1 MTWFSGR
8 PSSPVTS
15 LEYHHPSKDV
25 TVDNLLRNWTKLTS
39 KEISESNS
47 NTALE
52 VTEGSG
58 NKGKNRLM
66 PAISDT
72 LDDMIDSS
80 SKQDKGR
87 QTRAD
92 VEKSTS
98 DIPDAGSQALAE
110 LIRWIQGGYQRPKF
124 W

>member
-8 PSSPVTS
+8 PSSPATS

-47 NTALE
+47 TTALE

-66 PAISDT
+66 PAHIGYSRRHDRQQQQQAEQGT
-72 LDDMIDSS
+72 PD
-80 SKQDKGR
+80 QGR
-87 QTRAD
+87 CQEEQKRYTRRGQ
-92 VEKSTS
+92 SG
-98 DIPDAGSQALAE
+98 P
-110 LIRWIQGGYQRPKF
+110 GGVDQMDPGRVPET
-124 W
+124 